1 MTGVTHAAPDASSKA
16 GSGLPGAILLGL
28 SGLVMLGPMTTDAV
42 LPALPDIAGE
52 FAVEPGSVQL
62 ALSGVTIGLAVGQ
75 LFSGPISDMFGR
87 RRPLLIGSAALTL
100 AAVAAAFAPTL
111 PLLVL
116 ASVVIGLGAAVGAT
130 VGRAVVTDLTA
141 GPALTRGLSLLGS
154 AMSIGPV
161 IGPVFGAVLA
171 LLWGWRGLFVGLAI
185 LGVVSLGFIAALVP
199 ESLPAQ
205 RRIRGGL
212 RAVPRAVVRAVR
224 TRAFWCG
231 AIVVW
236 FAFVASFGYI
246 AASSHVL
253 QEAMGFPVLAFAVVF
268 AVNGVGV
275 IIGGLL
281 AARLARTWTPH
292 RILGLGLAVVSVGAL
307 LVIAAIVS
315 GTLTPWLVL
324 PGFFLLAASCGLYIG
339 PGLALAVAELRESAG
354 TTLALVGAVQFA
366 IAAAVAP
373 LSVLGAPHDLTS
385 LALVLGAGPV
395 LAWTGWAV
403 FRPARPADS

>member
-1 MTGVTHAAPDASSKA
+1 MTRATQAAADAPA
-16 GSGLPGAILLGL
+16 QVRGGLPGTILLGL

-52 FAVEPGSVQL
+52 FSVEPGSVQL

-75 LFSGPISDMFGR
+75 LFSGPLSDMFGR
-87 RRPLLIGSAALTL
+87 RRPLLIGSAALAL
-100 AAVAAAFAPTL
+100 SSAAAAFAPTL

-116 ASVVIGLGAAVGAT
+116 ASIVIGLGAAVGAT

-171 LLWGWRGLFVGLAI
+171 LVWGWRGLFVGLAV
-185 LGVVSLGFIAALVP
+185 LGAVSFVFIAALVP

-212 RAVPRAVVRAVR
+212 RAVPRAVVSAVR

-231 AIVVW
+231 SLVVW
-236 FAFVASFGYI
+236 FAFVASFAYI
-246 AASSHVL
+246 SASPHVL

-275 IIGGLL
+275 IIGGLVT
-281 AARLARTWTPH
+281 ARLARTWTPH
-292 RILGLGLAVVSVGAL
+292 RILGLGLTVVSVGAV
-307 LVIAAIVS
+307 LVIIAVVS
-315 GTLTPWLVL
+315 GALTPWLVL
-324 PGFFLLAASCGLYIG
+324 PGFFLLAAACGFFIG
-339 PGLALAVAELRESAG
+339 PGLAMAVAELRETAG

-385 LALVLGAGPV
+385 LAVLLGAGPV
-395 LAWTGWAV
+395 LAWLGWAL